1 MKNLKITTNMRK
13 ATYSNISK
21 QKLEELFSSG
31 YNRLLKEKCK
41 ESYNMSDFKQG
52 ILIANHLVRLNE
64 DRYIVDLM
72 MYALAHIEDLEKT
85 VSDLEEILKEIES
98 ESENEYKQTEE
109 NTENE
114 EM

>member
-1 MKNLKITTNMRK
+1 MRNLKITSNMRN

-21 QKLEELFSSG
+21 QKLDELFSSG
-31 YNRLLKEKCK
+31 YNRILKEKCK
-41 ESYNMSDFKQG
+41 ESYNMDDFKQG
-52 ILIANHLVRLNE
+52 ILIANHLVRLDE

-72 MYALAHIEDLEKT
+72 MYALAHIEDLEKN
-85 VSDLEEILKEIES
+85 VSDLEEIIKEI

-114 EM
+114 KM